1 MIWGESMEIK
11 KVKLSDG
18 KEVEIYIEDD
28 IKAYDI
34 NELTDDLEDTQE
46 LILDELKQQSLE
58 DTMIFKGD
66 E

>member
-1 MIWGESMEIK
+1 MEIK

-58 DTMIFKGD
+58 DTMVFKGD